1 MSHGQWSEVEARG
14 VLEAWRRSGLT
25 MQRYAR
31 ERGLVPQRL
40 RAWKK
45 KFEEHERRGRV
56 APASAMLPAL
66 LPVRVV
72 EPPRRGEPVTV
83 LLRTGHMVKV
93 AYGFDEDTFTRVV
106 GLLEG
111 R

>member
-25 MQRYAR
+25 IERYAK

-45 KFEEHERRGRV
+45 KLAERENHSRL
-56 APASAMLPAL
+56 APALAL
-66 LPVRVV
+66 LPVRVA

-83 LLRTGHMVKV
+83 LLRTGHMLKV
-93 AYGFDEDTFTRVV
+93 SHGFDEDAFGRVV
-106 GLLEG
+106 ALLEA